1 MLFYEK
7 CVCVKKFKM
16 TAECLIL
23 NNAIIVMDVCQK
35 IQSVDQSTN
44 QSTFSLG
51 SLCIHPTLLQGE
63 HTIHMDIFQV
73 LLSPDIELYNFSS

>member
-1 MLFYEK
+1 
-7 CVCVKKFKM
+7 M

-51 SLCIHPTLLQGE
+51 SLCIHTTLLQGE